1 MERFDCG
8 SSLYISLARVL
19 DGHSFKLSINLRH
32 EKRHMAYFR
41 VDMPPAALDIMREHA
56 ETSSPAGLVAVIQEK
71 FPHVTAAQV
80 RRAWIEIT
88 ETFWKYDS
96 NQSVSVQQLLA
107 DLQERDE
114 IDDFKIT
121 FEEGVE
127 GHAWG
132 VRDVGERIG
141 KTTDEVA
148 VDATCEFALL
158 SRILLYAHFSKIT
171 QTLVTSSCI
180 P

>member
-8 SSLYISLARVL
+8 SSLYVSLARVP
-19 DGHSFKLSINLRH
+19 DDHSFKLTINLRH

-56 ETSSPAGLVAVIQEK
+56 ETSSPAGLVAVIQEQ

-96 NQSVSVQQLLA
+96 NQSVSVQRLLA
-107 DLQERDE
+107 DLQVPFLSLIKKHSRSRSHP
-114 IDDFKIT
+114 T
-121 FEEGVE
+121 
-127 GHAWG
+127 A
-132 VRDVGERIG
+132 
-141 KTTDEVA
+141 EVA
-148 VDATCEFALL
+148 ILRRMQ
-158 SRILLYAHFSKIT
+158 SRK
-171 QTLVTSSCI
+171 SS
-180 P
+180 PRPL